1 MSKPDNPRRTSY
13 SRLIIGNLLVLLLIF
28 VLFEGAASFLLVSHN
43 IVKTRPIAERL
54 HTEYDPELGWVN
66 KPNVDLPDMYGPGI
80 FVRINNQRFR
90 ADHDFDDNVPSGK
103 LRIICSGDSF
113 TFGYGVNNDC
123 TWCQFL
129 TTLDS
134 RLETINMGQGGY
146 GVDQAY
152 LWYKRDGLKF
162 QHQIHLLAFI
172 TLDFER
178 MQSTEFLGYG
188 KPVIDVD
195 NGTLVIKNVPVPN
208 NAYRLPWLTTTSQN
222 VTRNLKGLRSVE
234 LLNRLLMRI
243 GVGRETASPPV
254 NKDVEQ
260 KTRLVLHKIFEDLKT
275 RDAEQSRQLVLVYLP
290 DPRDL
295 NGDGPTDWIK
305 FIEKESH
312 ELSIPFINVLDTF
325 RGLRNTEAEEMFI
338 RRGPTAYPAADGHL
352 NNHGNR
358 LVAETIYTA
367 LKADGIALGTP
378 APGEKSER
386 LRVIPNAGPTRT
398 SLLK

>member
-1 MSKPDNPRRTSY
+1 MSKSDNPRRTSY

-28 VLFEGAASFLLVSHN
+28 VLFEGAASFLSVLYD
-43 IVKTRPIAERL
+43 IIKTRPIAARL
-54 HTEYDPELGWVN
+54 YTEYDPELGWVN

-113 TFGYGVNNDC
+113 TFGYGVNNNC

-129 TTLDS
+129 TTLDP

-162 QHQIHLLAFI
+162 QHQVHLLAFI
-172 TLDFER
+172 TNDFTR
-178 MQSTEFLGYG
+178 MQSNEFLGYG
-188 KPVIDVD
+188 KPVMDVD
-195 NGTLVIKNVPVPN
+195 NGMLVVKNVPVPN
-208 NAYRLPWLTTTSQN
+208 NAYRLPSLTTISQN
-222 VTRNLKGLRSVE
+222 LPRNLKGLRSVE
-234 LLNRLLMRI
+234 LLSRLLMRI
-243 GVGRETASPPV
+243 GVGRETSSQPV
-254 NKDVEQ
+254 REDVEE
-260 KTRLVLHKIFEDLKT
+260 KTRLILHKIFEDLKT

-290 DPRDL
+290 QPRDL

-325 RGLRNTEAEEMFI
+325 RSLGNTEATEMFFQK
-338 RRGPTAYPAADGHL
+338 GPIGYPPPDGHL

-367 LKADGIALGTP
+367 LKADVIALGT
-378 APGEKSER
+378 PGEKSER
-386 LRVIPNAGPTRT
+386 LRGISNVSPTLS